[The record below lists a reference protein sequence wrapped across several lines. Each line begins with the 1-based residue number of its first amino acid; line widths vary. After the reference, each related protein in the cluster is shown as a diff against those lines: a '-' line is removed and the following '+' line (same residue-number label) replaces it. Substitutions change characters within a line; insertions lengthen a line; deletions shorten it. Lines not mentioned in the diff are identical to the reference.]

1 MRLLKLTQNVMLL
14 IMGGATEGGIWS
26 NYILITTD
34 SIPEEWE
41 TIPYG
46 FPLKKQVYKV
56 VDKFERLCPD
66 YVPGELWIGGAGVAK
81 GYCGDEQLTY
91 QKFVQ
96 DVIRWYKTGDRG
108 AFGKN
113 GILNFLGRM
122 DNQVKIKGYRIELG
136 EIEQA
141 LKKIPYVLAA
151 FVCIIDKEE
160 KQLAAYLVVESQL
173 DVDIVKQELEKHLP
187 SYMIPEK
194 YYFSKEIPQMRNGKP
209 DKKQMI
215 HKLQESYIKND
226 CILPKTEWERK
237 LSELWKRVLKQEK
250 ISRNDNYF
258 RLGGDS
264 LKAVTIVTEI
274 EKMISI
280 PVNVSTGLLYTFPTL
295 KELAKAIEE
304 MEEETEV
311 EVI

>member
-1 MRLLKLTQNVMLL
+1 M
-14 IMGGATEGGIWS
+14 
-26 NYILITTD
+26 
-34 SIPEEWE
+34 
-41 TIPYG
+41 
-46 FPLKKQVYKV
+46 
-56 VDKFERLCPD
+56 
-66 YVPGELWIGGAGVAK
+66 
-81 GYCGDEQLTY
+81 
-91 QKFVQ
+91 
-96 DVIRWYKTGDRG
+96 
-108 AFGKN
+108 
-113 GILNFLGRM
+113 
-122 DNQVKIKGYRIELG
+122 
-136 EIEQA
+136 
-141 LKKIPYVLAA
+141 KKIPYVLAA